1 MANVFSLVRSATLTR
16 IVLMAPMKEIAVSD
30 IIFPLLPYFLAIVK
44 TCDEVSSDLDF
55 PQIWICTLGN
65 H

>member
-16 IVLMAPMKEIAVSD
+16 IVLMARMKEIAVSD

-44 TCDEVSSDLDF
+44 TCDEVSSEL
-55 PQIWICTLGN
+55 QHI
-65 H
+65 

>member
-1 MANVFSLVRSATLTR
+1 MAR
-16 IVLMAPMKEIAVSD
+16 MKEIAVSD

-55 PQIWICTLGN
+55 PQIWICTRGN